1 MRSTKP
7 VGLLAFFGLFATT
20 FPAAAQRPETV
31 FISPVIE
38 REVQAGQ
45 SFVGSVRPVKSS
57 TIGSAVDGRVEK
69 FPVNEGDFVK
79 EGTPLAELRTG
90 TLKIELK
97 GAEAE
102 LRLREAELKELENGS
117 RKEEIEQARAGLA
130 AADAKRTY
138 ARAFRERAE
147 RLFRTG
153 RSSSEQEVQEAIS
166 LQEVAEQTYLQAK
179 ATLDLAL
186 AGPRKEKIEQA
197 RARKEAQAE
206 LVRKIEDQIFLHTI
220 RAPFDGYVST
230 EHCELG
236 QWLNKGQPLVEM
248 VKLDEVDVEA
258 WVTEEAVGNLRVGAP
273 ARIDVNGLGD
283 RTFTGSVT
291 LIVPQANPRTRTFPV
306 KVRVPNTLEGGTPL
320 LKSNMIARVTL
331 PVGKKE
337 NGLLVPKDAVVLGGP
352 SPMVYVAMIDSSDP
366 KKGTARPVP
375 VQLGVAHAGLMQV
388 KGELKVGDKIVSQGN
403 ERVFPNQPLIVL
415 GELDPE
421 AAPVSVKK

>member
-1 MRSTKP
+1 MRSTKH
-7 VGLLAFFGLFATT
+7 VGLLAVLALFATAL
-20 FPAAAQRPETV
+20 PVAAQRPETV

-45 SFVGSVRPVKSS
+45 SFVGSVRPAKSS

-166 LQEVAEQTYLQAK
+166 LQEVAEQSYLQAK
-179 ATLDLAL
+179 ATLELVL

-206 LVRKIEDQIFLHTI
+206 LVRKIEDQIFLHTV
-220 RAPFDGYVST
+220 RAPFDGYVT
-230 EHCELG
+230 MEHCELG

-248 VKLDEVDVEA
+248 VKLDEVEIEA
-258 WVTEEAVGNLRVGAP
+258 WVNEDAVGNLRVGVP

-306 KVRVPNTLEGGTPL
+306 KIRVPNTLEGGTPL

-388 KGELKVGDKIVSQGN
+388 KGDLKVGDKIVSQGN

-421 AAPVSVKK
+421 AAPVSIKR